1 VADERGH
8 LLVANRN
15 QATLQ
20 ALLVDLRQHAAWV
33 ATIAFYKA
41 LHIVEAVFANDP
53 RVGHCSDHGIRL
65 HTLKHERKYE
75 HLYRHFSPL
84 YRLSL
89 VARYLED
96 GLDPAIHST
105 LEKYVAYDR
114 LASIFLLHHL
124 HQVEQSAA
132 KFLASS
138 QELTSITA
146 IRKEILDSAQRAS
159 ASG

>member
-1 VADERGH
+1 VAEETVH
-8 LLVANRN
+8 LQVANRN

-20 ALLVDLRQHAAWV
+20 ALLGDLRQHAPWI

-53 RVGHCSDHGIRL
+53 LVGHCSDHGIRL

-75 HLYRHFSPL
+75 ALYRHFSPL

-96 GLDPAIHST
+96 GVDPALHST
-105 LEKYVAYDR
+105 FETYVAYDR
-114 LASIFLLHHL
+114 LVSVFLLHQL
-124 HQVEQSAA
+124 HQVEQSANR
-132 KFLASS
+132 FLLPGIS
-138 QELTSITA
+138 
-146 IRKEILDSAQRAS
+146 
-159 ASG
+159 